1 MDKQP
6 VGQLPDLQQ
15 SNNDDEIMVI
25 TNSEYNQL
33 KKEKISDLITDFTS
47 TNENNAL
54 TKGTDGKMFV
64 TDFGNASNITEGTL
78 PVSVLPD
85 IPKDKL
91 PEIETDDLPDS
102 GITAGT
108 YTYPTDIVVNSKG
121 QVTSITEGQAG
132 ANNANQDLSNLGP
145 LGLDKLNQSKALETG
160 SVSSDA
166 DVYAD
171 VLKYAHSTF
180 DKSKFTVVGSPT
192 ITDDGIASGFSVEN
206 YISSNRTFNM
216 ATAKDFELHTR
227 FKTPESFGN
236 MCIIHSLG
244 AGVYLSIQNNGILR
258 FNDDTVGVATPN
270 RLEAVVNEN
279 TWYDVI
285 CGYTADNVFYLKYK
299 KTDEIDFDTKSQIMS
314 DRKFIDNI
322 YLFTGLFVDKKNYP
336 FNDEVDLSQLSIT
349 VDGVEVFNGNK
360 TGLDVVKPDDY
371 TVVGTPVISD
381 DGIASGFSNQ
391 NYFKTIQISQLKGK
405 SWEIHGK
412 WINKGITV
420 PNNSNAF
427 FDFGGWI
434 AWGGIFFSF
443 STKTITFHKRTGV
456 NGDPNNEDVSIAK
469 KFDNIPS
476 YIQFIYGF
484 NIKTG
489 NYYAKIEYGE
499 GWEDLGTSTAIT
511 ENKELYHINEAPQ
524 NYIRI
529 GTGSDNSYNKNAF
542 DIYSFKVYIEGDL
555 AYQTGLKIP
564 YTLSKTGSKIVDA
577 AYRDRVQDMYE
588 QYGVAMYYTLDK
600 ENENFTLP
608 MGEIYGMIAQNKT
621 FDGFSLFDTKLTD
634 RILTGDEAVGW
645 ALQGSLVTMTYPD
658 AVNRIKEEYAE
669 GTVAYIKQNLPL
681 PEFTS
686 NTTNGI
692 TVSDSGGHDDAYSL
706 INGVS
711 TMYTTGP
718 WSSYWFNID
727 YDEQTYIKTY
737 SLKADNSGEVEYP
750 SAWTLQAN
758 NGGDTDWVTLD
769 TQTAQTFTKNQQK
782 TYPVNSETSY
792 RQYRIVFSDGEETSR
807 GNGELSQI
815 SFDVDNIL
823 FEYKTAVNGHL
834 IADISQK
841 TAIDT
846 LYSETGIADFYI
858 LDSTNNQFYLPRN
871 KYFMQLTDS
880 TALLNSY
887 NEPGLPNIKTEYEHG
902 MCRVAINNHSEIL
915 PPLVSVGTSNSAGSG
930 GVPLHMVNLDIST
943 INSVY
948 GNSETVQPP
957 SSNKLLYYKVGHTV
971 TNSGSIDVANVL
983 SDINLLEANK
993 ADKDLSN
1000 CTKPYVTET
1009 YKNGASWYRVWSDG
1023 WCEQGGLLPS
1033 ASSAQKVTVTFLK
1046 TFSNTNYNIFKNVA
1060 ANNSDGVSYRVVSF
1074 YDKQLSQAD
1083 TYATAGG
1090 SGIATWEAHGFI

>member
-1 MDKQP
+1 M
-6 VGQLPDLQQ
+6 
-15 SNNDDEIMVI
+15 
-25 TNSEYNQL
+25 
-33 KKEKISDLITDFTS
+33 
-47 TNENNAL
+47 
-54 TKGTDGKMFV
+54 
-64 TDFGNASNITEGTL
+64 TE
-78 PVSVLPD
+78 V
-85 IPKDKL
+85 
-91 PEIETDDLPDS
+91 
-102 GITAGT
+102 
-108 YTYPTDIVVNSKG
+108 
-121 QVTSITEGQAG
+121 
-132 ANNANQDLSNLGP
+132 
-145 LGLDKLNQSKALETG
+145 
-160 SVSSDA
+160 
-166 DVYAD
+166 
-171 VLKYAHSTF
+171 
-180 DKSKFTVVGSPT
+180 
-192 ITDDGIASGFSVEN
+192 
-206 YISSNRTFNM
+206 
-216 ATAKDFELHTR
+216 TAKKVILKNKDGE
-227 FKTPESFGN
+227 
-236 MCIIHSLG
+236 
-244 AGVYLSIQNNGILR
+244 YL
-258 FNDDTVGVATPN
+258 
-270 RLEAVVNEN
+270 
-279 TWYDVI
+279 
-285 CGYTADNVFYLKYK
+285 
-299 KTDEIDFDTKSQIMS
+299 
-314 DRKFIDNI
+314 
-322 YLFTGLFVDKKNYP
+322 
-336 FNDEVDLSQLSIT
+336 
-349 VDGVEVFNGNK
+349 
-360 TGLDVVKPDDY
+360 
-371 TVVGTPVISD
+371 
-381 DGIASGFSNQ
+381 
-391 NYFKTIQISQLKGK
+391 
-405 SWEIHGK
+405 
-412 WINKGITV
+412 
-420 PNNSNAF
+420 
-427 FDFGGWI
+427 
-434 AWGGIFFSF
+434 
-443 STKTITFHKRTGV
+443 
-456 NGDPNNEDVSIAK
+456 
-469 KFDNIPS
+469 
-476 YIQFIYGF
+476 
-484 NIKTG
+484 
-489 NYYAKIEYGE
+489 
-499 GWEDLGTSTAIT
+499 
-511 ENKELYHINEAPQ
+511 
-524 NYIRI
+524 
-529 GTGSDNSYNKNAF
+529 
-542 DIYSFKVYIEGDL
+542 
-555 AYQTGLKIP
+555 IP
-564 YTLSKTGSKIVDA
+564 YT
-577 AYRDRVQDMYE
+577 
-588 QYGVAMYYTLDK
+588 
-600 ENENFTLP
+600 EN
-608 MGEIYGMIAQNKT
+608 GG
-621 FDGFSLFDTKLTD
+621 DGFSLFDTKLTD
-634 RILTGDEAVGW
+634 RILTGDEALGW

-737 SLKADNSGEVEYP
+737 SLKADNSGEAEYP

-792 RQYRIVFSDGEETSR
+792 RQYRIVFSDGEETSG

-880 TALLNSY
+880 TTLLNNY
-887 NEPGLPNIKTEYEHG
+887 NKPGLPNITGTFDGIDKYAGDPTG
-902 MCRVAINNHSEIL
+902 AFAIEKSIKGATGN
-915 PPLVSVGTSNSAGSG
+915 GTDYIASFDASRCSA
-930 GVPLHMVNLDIST
+930 
-943 INSVY
+943 VY

-983 SDINLLEANK
+983 SDINLLETNK

-1000 CTKPYVTET
+1000 CTKPYVTGT
-1009 YKNGASWYRVWSDG
+1009 YQNGASWYRVWSDG